1 MQSVTVIFQICRVL
15 NNTGLTTANNN
26 KRKAVILP
34 RIKNTES
41 EKLKIITSL
50 VRPYSSIAEM
60 QRAVLKILAKK

>member
-15 NNTGLTTANNN
+15 NNKGLATANNN

-50 VRPYSSIAEM
+50 VRQYI
-60 QRAVLKILAKK
+60 VI